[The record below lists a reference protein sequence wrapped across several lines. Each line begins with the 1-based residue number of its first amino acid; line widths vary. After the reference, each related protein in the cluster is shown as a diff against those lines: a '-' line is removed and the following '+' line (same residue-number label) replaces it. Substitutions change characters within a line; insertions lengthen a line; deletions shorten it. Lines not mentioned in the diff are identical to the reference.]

1 MLWYKSWLETRWR
14 FLIGVGLLTI
24 SACGTVLYYPEVM
37 KLMPMAG
44 SIDVSGEIGRRIQE
58 GVELARSYRGYIWSQ
73 WFSQSLTQM
82 GTLFAILL
90 GSGSLVSQGSGSAM
104 LFTLSLPASRNRLL
118 GVRTATGLA
127 EWFVIALIP
136 SLAIPFLSPAV
147 GERYSVVS
155 ALVHAACVF
164 VAGAV
169 FFSLAVL
176 LSAMLGDLLR
186 PLLIA
191 CTVAVLLALGEVVL
205 GGLSRVGPFAV
216 MSAESYFRG
225 NGPPWL
231 GLTLSAGASLAMLY
245 VAAVVLARKDF

>member
-24 SACGTVLYYPEVM
+24 SACSTVLYYPEVM
-37 KLMPMAG
+37 KLMPVAG
-44 SIDVSGEIGRRIQE
+44 SIDVGGEIGRRIQE

-73 WFSQSLTQM
+73 WFSQNVTQM

-90 GSGSLVSQGSGSAM
+90 GSGSLISQGSGSAT

-118 GVRTATGLA
+118 GVKTATGLA
-127 EWFVIALIP
+127 EWFVIALIS
-136 SLAIPFLSPAV
+136 SLVIPLLSPAV

-155 ALVHAACVF
+155 ALVHAGCAF
-164 VAGAV
+164 MAGAA

-176 LSAMLGDLLR
+176 LSAMFGDLLR

-191 CTVAVLLALGEVVL
+191 CAVAVLLALGEVVL

-225 NGPPWL
+225 GGPPWA
-231 GLTLSAGASLAMLY
+231 GLMLSAGASLGMLY
-245 VAAVVLARKDF
+245 VATLVLARKDF

>member
-14 FLIGVGLLTI
+14 FLIGVGLLSI
-24 SACGTVLYYPEVM
+24 SACSTVLYYPEVL

-44 SIDVSGEIGRRIQE
+44 SIDVSGEIGRRIRE
-58 GVELARSYRGYIWSQ
+58 GVELSRNYDGYIWSQ
-73 WFSQSLTQM
+73 WFGQNVTQL

-90 GSGSLVSQGSGSAM
+90 GSGSPISQGSGGAT

-136 SLAIPFLSPAV
+136 SLVIPLLSPAI
-147 GERYSVVS
+147 GERYSVVG
-155 ALVHAACVF
+155 AMVYAACLF

-176 LSAMLGDLLR
+176 LSAMLDDLLR

-191 CTVAVLLALGEVVL
+191 CSVAVLVALSEVVL
-205 GGLSRVGPFAV
+205 GGFARVGPFAV
-216 MSAESYFRG
+216 MGAEGYFRG
-225 NGPPWL
+225 GGLPWI
-231 GLTLSAGASLAMLY
+231 GLALSAVASMAMLY
-245 VAAVVLARKDF
+245 ASTLVIARKDF